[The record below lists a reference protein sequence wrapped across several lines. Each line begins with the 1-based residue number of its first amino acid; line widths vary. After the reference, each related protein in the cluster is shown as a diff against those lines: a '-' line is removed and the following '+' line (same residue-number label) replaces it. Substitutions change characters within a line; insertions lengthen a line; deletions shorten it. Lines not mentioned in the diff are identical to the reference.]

1 MNGFL
6 SIGECMVEM
15 APAEG
20 GQFRMGYAGD
30 TFNTAWYAARMLPD
44 DWRVGYASAVG
55 DDAVSAAMCD
65 FIAAQ
70 GVDTAHIRRL
80 NGKTVG
86 LYMIQLQNGERSF
99 SYWRGQSA
107 ARHLA
112 DDAPWLDAA
121 FQGQKMLFFS
131 GITLAILPPTAR
143 DTLCAALARA
153 RANGAHVAFDTNL
166 RPRLW
171 DSADAMRHG
180 LMQGA
185 AVADTILPSFDEEQL
200 AFGDSDP
207 AQTDNARTFA
217 ADLTVQRHFALFAPL
232 ARPHPMIAKH
242 HAPRLRQH
250 QPHGQI
256 GHIIGQ
262 NIGRIGH
269 ANAAFAGGSHI
280 NRVISHTIIRDHAK
294 VGKQVHFR
302 PAKGFMP
309 LIGHG
314 ANTLTGGAVRRRHF
328 IRAVDRMRR
337 IGPQQA
343 FAFRR

>member
-55 DDAVSAAMCD
+55 DDAVSGAMCD

-131 GITLAILPPTAR
+131 GITLAILPPAAR

-207 AQTDNARTFA
+207 AQTMNRYRA
-217 ADLTVQRHFALFAPL
+217 AGATTIALKNGDASCHIWSKSEGELRYDPPPVAQVVDSTAAGDSFGAGFL
-232 ARPHPMIAKH
+232 ATRA
-242 HAPRLRQH
+242 
-250 QPHGQI
+250 
-256 GHIIGQ
+256 
-262 NIGRIGH
+262 
-269 ANAAFAGGSHI
+269 
-280 NRVISHTIIRDHAK
+280 
-294 VGKQVHFR
+294 
-302 PAKGFMP
+302 
-309 LIGHG
+309 
-314 ANTLTGGAVRRRHF
+314 TGGG
-328 IRAVDRMRR
+328 IGLAVDRAARLAGAVIQRR
-337 IGPQQA
+337 GALAPDIFDDPTFLGGMT
-343 FAFRR
+343 